1 MNGRLAI
8 DIGVLLVYFTV
19 IIFIGLYMG
28 RKEDNLE
35 DFALGGRRIPW
46 WAVLASIIAAETS
59 AGTFFGTPGE
69 GFALRNYTYLQLA
82 FGTIIARV
90 LVSYIFI
97 KPYYDYKVYSIYE
110 YLTARF
116 GVATKNAASAI
127 FMITRLL
134 ASGARLY
141 VAAIALALA
150 YEMIRGVRPGQLE
163 TLYIYIGATVAIVI
177 LTAIYTT
184 LGGIKA
190 VIWTDLIQ
198 ASIMI
203 GSALVALGLLYF
215 SIPGGWAEIR
225 QRLNDFQDVKLID
238 TGFPREAAGTV
249 QEIAAGDTG
258 TPRSFSLQ
266 EQEVGATRDYA
277 TNNPWIATSSDQLR
291 TGDSVTAFYREEHD
305 KRIATAVSDSPPPAP
320 VKWWAKL
327 LTMFAIEYTI
337 FAGLFG
343 ATFIT
348 MATHGTD
355 QDMVQRML
363 TAPDVRRSRRS
374 LILSGLADIPI
385 VLTFLSIGI
394 LLWVYY
400 QAHPD
405 PNLPKT
411 PNETFCHFILYE
423 MPVGLRGLLIAGIFA
438 TAMGSLSTAINALA
452 TSFTRDWYQPYINP
466 RATAQQS
473 LRAVRWATVWFSV
486 LMIVV
491 ASATSYL
498 VIVHPTIRII
508 PIVLGIFGYTYGSLL
523 GVFLCGMFTRRRGNN
538 AGNIIAMIAGFMVV
552 AFLSGLPNA
561 LGRIVG
567 TQLYRQ
573 PSWLPVMEFPWWICF
588 GTIVTFGVAIL
599 FRTEKDHQRPTG

>member
-1 MNGRLAI
+1 MDYRLAI
-8 DIGVLLVYFTV
+8 DTGVLLFYFVV
-19 IIFIGLYMG
+19 IIFIGLRMG

-59 AGTFFGTPGE
+59 AGTFFGAPGE
-69 GFALRNYTYLQLA
+69 GFTLRNYTYAQLA
-82 FGTIIARV
+82 IGTILARIF
-90 LVSYIFI
+90 VSYIFI

-116 GVATKNAASAI
+116 GTTTKNGASAV

-141 VAAIALALA
+141 VAAIALALG
-150 YEMIRGVRPGQLE
+150 YEMITGVRPGQTE
-163 TLYIYIGATVAIVI
+163 TLLIYVGACVAIVI

-190 VIWTDLIQ
+190 VIWTDFIQ
-198 ASIMI
+198 ASIMM
-203 GSALVALGLLYF
+203 GSALIALGLLYW
-215 SIPGGWAEIR
+215 SIPGGWSEIVER
-225 QRLNDFQDVKLID
+225 NGPVNLSGFLA
-238 TGFPREAAGTV
+238 TGLDPA
-249 QEIAAGDTG
+249 
-258 TPRSFSLQ
+258 
-266 EQEVGATRDYA
+266 
-277 TNNPWIATSSDQLR
+277 R
-291 TGDSVTAFYREEHD
+291 TGWDQI
-305 KRIATAVSDSPPPAP
+305 KG
-320 VKWWAKL
+320 
-327 LTMFAIEYTI
+327 MFETEYTI
-337 FAGLFG
+337 FAGLIG

-363 TAPDVRRSRRS
+363 TAPDIRRSRRS

-394 LLWVYY
+394 LLWTYY

-405 PNLPKT
+405 PTLPKA
-411 PNETFCHFILYE
+411 PNEIFCHYILYE

-438 TAMGSLSTAINALA
+438 TAMGSLSTALNALA
-452 TSFTRDWYQPYINP
+452 TSFTRDWYVTYIRPGAND
-466 RATAQQS
+466 QQS

-491 ASATSYL
+491 AGTTSYL
-498 VIVHPTIRII
+498 VIVHPTLRII

-523 GVFLCGMFTRRRGNN
+523 GVFFVGMLTKTRGNDF
-538 AGNIIAMIAGFMVV
+538 GNVVAMITGFIVV
-552 AFLSGLPNA
+552 AILSGLPNHIA
-561 LGRIVG
+561 RIFGKVA
-567 TQLYRQ
+567 YEQ
-573 PSWLPVMEFPWWICF
+573 PSWLPVMEFPWWIFF
-588 GTIVTFGVAIL
+588 GTLVTFAVAVL
-599 FRTEKDHQRPTG
+599 FKTSHQQLAINKIGGAASDS